1 VAAGVVPQGALRF
14 TLPGLPSP
22 LVRLVVRGRDSDLA
36 TNLDTVIID
45 ADQRRV
51 LLLWR
56 GCFPL
61 VSGPVDVTDIAVLE
75 SAAAAVR

>member
-1 VAAGVVPQGALRF
+1 
-14 TLPGLPSP
+14 
-22 LVRLVVRGRDSDLA
+22 VVRGRDSDLA

-56 GCFPL
+56 CCFPL